1 MTHIKHGAV
10 ETRLVEG
17 IADGTRYRLF
27 VTTDPAGGFTW
38 AWVPSTDIIAAGW
51 AAPYSGGEIRV
62 SVGRGRLSKAD
73 RSNVS
78 ELIDVVRAFVEG
90 A

>member
-10 ETRLVEG
+10 ETRQVEG

-38 AWVPSTDIIAAGW
+38 AWVPSTEVIAAGW
-51 AAPYSGGEIRV
+51 AAPYPRGEVRV
-62 SVGRGRLSKAD
+62 SVGRLSKAD
-73 RSNVS
+73 RSNVGT
-78 ELIDVVRAFVEG
+78 LIDVVRAFVEG